1 MNTTEKTTKNSHTS
15 DSENALKY
23 GNAKIPEATSIDLNQ
38 HCRRSQKKLLVP
50 YDVNQSIQ
58 TTVAYLSI
66 PNYLVDFT
74 SKSKSSS
81 QELLRMWKGVV

>member
-38 HCRRSQKKLLVP
+38 HCRRS
-50 YDVNQSIQ
+50 
-58 TTVAYLSI
+58 
-66 PNYLVDFT
+66 
-74 SKSKSSS
+74 
-81 QELLRMWKGVV
+81 